1 MALRIKT
8 RWHRS
13 RRSRKNME
21 GANREKTMDEL
32 AGVVAFNIWKIAQ
45 NTFSHMEKEGFRFA
59 QDRQAIGVIV
69 EVAAFLTHIA
79 DRMVYEYFDADQR
92 REFITGAA
100 KHLGQT
106 LQTNQ
111 MDLHGPGDYLNPFI
125 DTLNQRFAE
134 YSECSFDRKD
144 GPGHT
149 FKRVLG
155 DKIAQIMASSDAKW
169 VVEQVMDIEV
179 PEAVKT
185 TMRLVTDVMG
195 LRQRQPAASSASPN
209 ES

>member
-1 MALRIKT
+1 MAVRIKT

-13 RRSRKNME
+13 RRSRKNIE
-21 GANREKTMDEL
+21 GGKREKTMDEL

-45 NTFSHMEKEGFRFA
+45 NVFAHMEKEGFRFSSDA
-59 QDRQAIGVIV
+59 QAIAVIV
-69 EVAAFLTHIA
+69 ETVAFLTQIA
-79 DRMVYEYFDADQR
+79 DRMVYEYFDTDER
-92 REFITGAA
+92 REFVTSAA

-111 MDLHGPGDYLNPFI
+111 MDLQGPGDYINPFI

-134 YSECSFDRKD
+134 YAECSFDQKE
-144 GPGHT
+144 GPGYA

-155 DKIAQIMASSDAKW
+155 DKIAQVMAASKEKW
-169 VVEQVMDIEV
+169 VVEHVMEIEV

-195 LRQRQPAASSASPN
+195 LRQRKSRTDQSTPG

>member
-13 RRSRKNME
+13 RRTRKNIE
-21 GANREKTMDEL
+21 AGKREKTMDEL

-45 NTFSHMEKEGFRFA
+45 NVFSHMEKEGFRFA
-59 QDRQAIGVIV
+59 NDKQAIGVIIETV
-69 EVAAFLTHIA
+69 AFLTQVA
-79 DRMVYEYFDADQR
+79 DRMVYEYFDTDER
-92 REFITGAA
+92 REFVTSAA

-111 MDLHGPGDYLNPFI
+111 MDLQGPDDYLNPFI
-125 DTLNQRFAE
+125 DTLNTRFAE
-134 YSECSFDRKD
+134 YAECSFDRAE
-144 GPGHT
+144 GPGYA

-155 DKIAQIMASSDAKW
+155 DKIAQVMAESDAKW
-169 VVEQVMDIEV
+169 VVEHVMEIEV

-195 LRQRQPAASSASPN
+195 LRQRTPRSQQVEQSPR
-209 ES
+209 

>member
-1 MALRIKT
+1 MAVRIKT

-13 RRSRKNME
+13 GRSRRNME
-21 GANREKTMDEL
+21 AGSREKTMDEL
-32 AGVVAFNIWKIAQ
+32 AGVVAFNIWKISQ
-45 NTFSHMEKEGFRFA
+45 NLFSSMEKEGFRFGK
-59 QDRQAIGVIV
+59 DEQAIGVIV
-69 EVAAFLTHIA
+69 ETVAFLLQVA
-79 DRMVYEYFDADQR
+79 DRMVYEYFSDDER
-92 REFITGAA
+92 REFVTSAA

-134 YSECSFDRKD
+134 YAECSFDQKD
-144 GPGHT
+144 GPGYA

-155 DKIAQIMASSDAKW
+155 DKVSQVMTATDAKW
-169 VVEQVMDIEV
+169 VVEHVMEIEV
-179 PEAVKT
+179 PEAIKT

-195 LRQRQPAASSASPN
+195 LRQRKSRSEQGAEP
-209 ES
+209 E

>member
-1 MALRIKT
+1 MAVRIKT

-13 RRSRKNME
+13 RRSRKNIE
-21 GANREKTMDEL
+21 AGGREKTMDEL
-32 AGVVAFNIWKIAQ
+32 AGVVAFNIWKVAQ
-45 NTFSHMEKEGFRFA
+45 NLFSHMEKEGFRFA
-59 QDRQAIGVIV
+59 KDEQAIGVIV
-69 EVAAFLTHIA
+69 ETVAFLLQVA
-79 DRMVYEYFDADQR
+79 DRMVYEYFDADER
-92 REFITGAA
+92 REFVTSAA

-125 DTLNQRFAE
+125 ETLNQRFGE
-134 YSECSFDRKD
+134 YAECSFDQKD
-144 GPGHT
+144 GPGYA

-155 DKIAQIMASSDAKW
+155 DKIAQVMAASDAKW

-185 TMRLVTDVMG
+185 TMRLVTDVLG
-195 LRQRQPAASSASPN
+195 LRQRKPRSEQDPSQD
-209 ES
+209 